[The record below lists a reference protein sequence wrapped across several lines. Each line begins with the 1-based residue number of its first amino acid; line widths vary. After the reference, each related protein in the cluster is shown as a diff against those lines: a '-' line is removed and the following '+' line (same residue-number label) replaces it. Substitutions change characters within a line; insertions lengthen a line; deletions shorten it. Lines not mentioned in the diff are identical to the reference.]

1 MKILLIYPNPK
12 VEYDSLIN
20 HPRLAS
26 IMAIILKK
34 LYNKLSSTGG
44 YAIPPLG
51 LLVIAANTPLEHEV
65 FFVDERVEEID
76 FDMDIDLVGISV
88 LTISATRTYEISDR
102 FRKRGIP
109 VILGGIHPS
118 ILPHEALEHANS
130 VVIGEVEGIW
140 EGIIN
145 DCKNHDLKSIYKAE
159 TFHSMENLPIPRF
172 DLLKKGFYISD
183 NIIEIGRGCPFNCSF
198 CSASKFFGNRFRFRP
213 IQDIVNEIKIRN
225 LDNKFILF
233 ISDNIF
239 SDKEYAKKLFNA
251 LLQLNIEWMSQSS
264 ILIAKN
270 NELLQLAARSGCK
283 SLLIGFESLSIQNL
297 KDIKKFH
304 NSNPSD
310 YHSLI
315 KRIHDAGIGITGNF
329 IVGLDE
335 DQTSVFDGILK
346 FVDETKI
353 ESPQIGILIP
363 YPGTEIFNYF
373 EKNGRI
379 ITKDWDK
386 YYNINSNVVFK
397 PKQMTVNELKKG
409 YCETFLKLYS
419 TLAIIKRLGFTRNFL
434 SFYLPYNLG
443 QNRKSIWLKKNVLQN
458 LND

>member
-1 MKILLIYPNPK
+1 
-12 VEYDSLIN
+12 
-20 HPRLAS
+20 
-26 IMAIILKK
+26 
-34 LYNKLSSTGG
+34 
-44 YAIPPLG
+44 
-51 LLVIAANTPLEHEV
+51 
-65 FFVDERVEEID
+65 
-76 FDMDIDLVGISV
+76 
-88 LTISATRTYEISDR
+88 
-102 FRKRGIP
+102 
-109 VILGGIHPS
+109 
-118 ILPHEALEHANS
+118 
-130 VVIGEVEGIW
+130 
-140 EGIIN
+140 
-145 DCKNHDLKSIYKAE
+145 
-159 TFHSMENLPIPRF
+159 
-172 DLLKKGFYISD
+172 
-183 NIIEIGRGCPFNCSF
+183 
-198 CSASKFFGNRFRFRP
+198 
-213 IQDIVNEIKIRN
+213 
-225 LDNKFILF
+225 
-233 ISDNIF
+233 
-239 SDKEYAKKLFNA
+239 
-251 LLQLNIEWMSQSS
+251 MSQSS

-310 YHSLI
+310 YHFLI

-335 DQTSVFDGILK
+335 DQTSVFDEISK

-443 QNRKSIWLKKNVLQN
+443 QQRKSIWLKKNVLQN